1 VAAFTPLTGPDL
13 AVFLGDFELGAPRSH
28 APVAGGS
35 VNSNFVVDIDGR
47 RVFLRIYE
55 EQNHEG
61 ARAEAAMLRR
71 LAASE
76 VPTPAPLLK
85 RDGSAIGTLCGKPAA
100 LFPWREGAMRCQ
112 ASVGA
117 HEALLIGEAL
127 AKVHVAGRDERRGR
141 GRFELEDLMARV
153 TDKIA
158 HASDPTLAAQAGVLA
173 RALEAT
179 SAERRL
185 DLPRGLVHGDL
196 FRDNVLWAQP
206 EGGPIA
212 ALLDFE
218 SASDGTF
225 AYDLAV
231 TILSWCFG
239 DTLDVALM
247 TKVIEGYERVRPLEA
262 SERAGLHAEA
272 RMAALR
278 FTVTRITDYAMR
290 PAEAPGARVMKDWRR
305 FLARH
310 DALVAL
316 GRMPFG

>member
-1 VAAFTPLTGPDL
+1 MAACTPLIAHDL
-13 AVFLGDFELGAPRSH
+13 AVFLGDFELGAARSH

-35 VNSNFVVDIDGR
+35 VNSNFVVDIDGQ
-47 RVFLRIYE
+47 RVFLRIFE

-61 ARAEAAMLRR
+61 AEAEAGMLER
-71 LAASE
+71 LATRG
-76 VPTPAPLLK
+76 VPTPAPLLR
-85 RDGSAIGTLCGKPAA
+85 RDGRAIGTLCGKPAA
-100 LFPWREGAMRCQ
+100 LFPWRDGSMRCQ

-127 AKVHVAGRDERRGR
+127 ATVHLAGRDEHRGP
-141 GRFELEDLMARV
+141 GRFELTDLLGRV
-153 TDKIA
+153 RSKIA
-158 HASDPTLAAQAGVLA
+158 HAEDPALASQAELLA
-173 RALEAT
+173 RALETT
-179 SAERRL
+179 SAERRS

-196 FRDNVLWAQP
+196 FRDNVLWSQP

-239 DTLDVALM
+239 DGLDVTLM
-247 TKVIEGYERVRPLEA
+247 RNVIAGYERVRRLAP

-290 PAEAPGARVMKDWRR
+290 PPEAPGERVMKDWRR

-316 GRMPFG
+316 GRIPFD